1 MPAHPIR
8 TLEEVLKA
16 IEGSGG
22 VKMNIAR
29 ALSVDR
35 TTVDRYLANWKTAHE
50 AYERE
55 LDAPTDFARS
65 LIVGNMR
72 AAHNAQQVAAK
83 RAADGRGEWGDAIMD
98 SADAKWWLAKK
109 AKHEFSDRS
118 EVDVTSGGEPINI
131 RIVGDNPDDDVDV

>member
-1 MPAHPIR
+1 MTVETRR
-8 TLEEVLKA
+8 TLEEVLTA

-29 ALSVDR
+29 QLGVTR
-35 TTVDRYLANWKTAHE
+35 LTVDNYLKRWKTAQE

-83 RAADGRGEWGDAIMD
+83 KAATGLGAWEDAIMD

-109 AKHEFSDRS
+109 APNEFS
-118 EVDVTSGGEPINI
+118 EKKQVDLTSGGKPLIQI
-131 RIVGDNPDDDVDV
+131 IGDDPDDDADA